1 MAIFFLL
8 YRKILIPQ
16 NNLLKRCQ
24 LIKVTLNKVLV
35 NLPMERKKYNELIMN
50 APGIKTMIFNLSFTQ
65 LNWKSLK
72 NVKIYIC
79 GLRSIIWQ
87 RGKKFFFVIQSTI
100 VLNCHFGFVLFFL
113 WHCLG
118 NWTFCL
124 IDFEDFGN
132 AWIKNLQD
140 DYFDDLFGH
149 FSETFGLFGKLACNC
164 A

>member
-35 NLPMERKKYNELIMN
+35 NLPMEIKKYNELIMN

-79 GLRSIIWQ
+79 GLRSII
-87 RGKKFFFVIQSTI
+87 
-100 VLNCHFGFVLFFL
+100 
-113 WHCLG
+113 
-118 NWTFCL
+118 
-124 IDFEDFGN
+124 
-132 AWIKNLQD
+132 
-140 DYFDDLFGH
+140 
-149 FSETFGLFGKLACNC
+149 
-164 A
+164 